1 MAKLFYS
8 NKQILKFSVAEYI
21 KIYLSPNAGL
31 QGTLFII
38 VTQQSRLWWFYLD
51 HISTTIM
58 VGGRVCSES
67 NTSYYIVCLK
77 VMYFPSSNFIGQ
89 DK

>member
-38 VTQQSRLWWFYLD
+38 VTQRPGYGDS
-51 HISTTIM
+51 ISTTF
-58 VGGRVCSES
+58 
-67 NTSYYIVCLK
+67 LL
-77 VMYFPSSNFIGQ
+77 PLW
-89 DK
+89 